1 MFSSPAIPPLT
12 PSPPSVTVEH
22 MCDTQPQTT
31 TESTPPT
38 LAEIVREMTDDGRL
52 IVEFLFDMV
61 QGKMEGA
68 TYWHRLEA
76 ARQLGKLG
84 VSLPQA
90 VTKAAASPDK
100 PRKQPAAST
109 RTTPAGKINEL
120 AEFVKLETDNGREA
134 LSFLV
139 DVMRDRV
146 ADAKLCHR
154 ISAAKELLRHCTGK
168 APVYIDDGEGRD
180 ESSDDVDQAPES
192 SDTDSLT
199 YVDEWGSVQNK
210 DHAPFNFDY
219 YNLEDY
225 KKDRMGRRAVLHIF
239 GNKEALEVARSA
251 IRKFRR
257 ESPGGGYDYDYDS
270 TPVENPGDD
279 PYGKGCYGYHALKIS
294 YEHNGAIRVANKAVA
309 EYYKRT
315 FKHLLNE
322 NGSLVA
328 GADTASLE
336 PGVLQYLERNRHLL
350 TSNDEPPQNPY
361 PTDTPEDPPA
371 PPTDTLDH
379 PVGEGFKP
387 SLDPQD
393 TSTEP
398 SKEPPAP
405 TESPSSV
412 TPEPGEKPRESRR
425 PRKRR
430 RRIHLGPPSEDPPD
444 SHPPDYDPPDYRDPD
459 EIRIPLRNLLRITA
473 GPL

>member
-1 MFSSPAIPPLT
+1 
-12 PSPPSVTVEH
+12 
-22 MCDTQPQTT
+22 MCDTTAQTT
-31 TESTPPT
+31 TEDQPPS

-84 VSLPQA
+84 VNLPQA

-154 ISAAKELLRHCTGK
+154 ISAAKELLRYCTGK
-168 APVYIDDGEGRD
+168 NPVYVDDGEGRD
-180 ESSDDVDQAPES
+180 ESSDDVAQAPEI
-192 SDTDSLT
+192 SDSDSLT
-199 YVDEWGSVQNK
+199 YVDEWGTVLNK
-210 DHAPFNFDY
+210 DHAPFNFDL
-219 YNLEDY
+219 YNLEHY

-239 GNKEALEVARSA
+239 GSEEALEVARSA

-279 PYGKGCYGYHALKIS
+279 PYGKGCYGYKALKIA

-322 NGSLVA
+322 NGSLIA

-350 TSNDEPPQNPY
+350 TNNDGPPQNPD
-361 PTDTPEDPPA
+361 PTDIPGHPD
-371 PPTDTLDH
+371 DT

-387 SLDPQD
+387 SRDHAQP
-393 TSTEP
+393 STEP
-398 SKEPPAP
+398 SEEPPAP

-412 TPEPGEKPRESRR
+412 IPEHSEEPPRRRRPRSR

-430 RRIHLGPPSEDPPD
+430 RRIHLGPTDEDPPD
-444 SHPPDYDPPDYRDPD
+444 DDSRHYRDPD

>member
-1 MFSSPAIPPLT
+1 
-12 PSPPSVTVEH
+12 
-22 MCDTQPQTT
+22 MCDTTPQAT
-31 TESTPPT
+31 TEDQPPT

-61 QGKMEGA
+61 QDKMEGA

-84 VSLPQA
+84 VNLPQV
-90 VTKAAASPDK
+90 VTKAAAKPAK

-120 AEFVKLETDNGREA
+120 AEFVRLETDNGREVVT
-134 LSFLV
+134 FLV
-139 DVMRDRV
+139 DVFRNRV

-154 ISAAKELLRHCTGK
+154 ISAAKELLRYCSGK
-168 APVYIDDGEGRD
+168 APVYVDDGEGRD
-180 ESSDDVDQAPES
+180 ESSDDVAQAPEI
-192 SDTDSLT
+192 SDSDSLT
-199 YVDEWGSVQNK
+199 YVDEWGTVLNK
-210 DHAPFNFDY
+210 DHAPFDFDY

-239 GNKEALEVARSA
+239 GSEEALEVARSA

-279 PYGKGCYGYHALKIS
+279 PYGKGCYGYKALKIA

-315 FKHLLNE
+315 FKHLLDE
-322 NGSLVA
+322 NGGLVA
-328 GADTASLE
+328 EADTASLE

-350 TSNDEPPQNPY
+350 ANNDGPPQNPD

-371 PPTDTLDH
+371 PPTDTPGHPYDT

-387 SLDPQD
+387 SRDPQD
-393 TSTEP
+393 TPTEP
-398 SKEPPAP
+398 SEQPPAP
-405 TESPSSV
+405 SESPSSV
-412 TPEPGEKPRESRR
+412 TPERSEKPRERR
-425 PRKRR
+425 RRRKRR
-430 RRIHLGPPSEDPPD
+430 RRIHLGPPSEEDPPD
-444 SHPPDYDPPDYRDPD
+444 DDSRHYRDPD

>member
-1 MFSSPAIPPLT
+1 
-12 PSPPSVTVEH
+12 
-22 MCDTQPQTT
+22 MCDTSAQAT
-31 TESTPPT
+31 TEDQPPT

-84 VSLPQA
+84 VNLPQA
-90 VTKAAASPDK
+90 VVKPAASPAK

-109 RTTPAGKINEL
+109 RTTPAGKISEL

-154 ISAAKELLRHCTGK
+154 ISAAKELLRYCTGK
-168 APVYIDDGEGRD
+168 NPVYVYDGEGRD
-180 ESSDDVDQAPES
+180 ESFDDVDQAPES
-192 SDTDSLT
+192 SDSDSLT
-199 YVDEWGSVQNK
+199 YVDEWGTVLNK
-210 DHAPFNFDY
+210 DHAPLDFAY

-279 PYGKGCYGYHALKIS
+279 PYGKGCYGYKALKIS

-350 TSNDEPPQNPY
+350 ANIDGPPKNPD
-361 PTDTPEDPPA
+361 PTDT
-371 PPTDTLDH
+371 
-379 PVGEGFKP
+379 PVGEGFKHSRDHAQP
-387 SLDPQD
+387 STDHGPDRPHVIQEPPNVILSEAEGSPSRDPQH
-393 TSTEP
+393 TPTEP
-398 SKEPPAP
+398 SEEPPAP
-405 TESPSSV
+405 TQPPSPA
-412 TPEPGEKPRESRR
+412 TPETGDKPRERRR

-444 SHPPDYDPPDYRDPD
+444 SHPPDYDPRNNRDPD